1 MGEMLEIFREPF
13 MQTALLGSLI
23 TACICAYLGVFIIL
37 KRVVFVGIV
46 LSQAAALGLA
56 LGLFIGV
63 DPLLGAFILT
73 LLGVLLF
80 WVPFTEKNISRET
93 LLGFTYAFCASL
105 AIILIAKNPLA
116 TAKGFDLI
124 AGNILFI
131 TGRDLIILGVVSLF
145 IIAVHAIFF
154 KEFVFIS
161 FDRETALTTGL
172 KANRLDLLLYMTIG
186 IVISLSMRISGVI
199 FVFASLI
206 IPAMIGLILARRLG
220 MIFFISSTAAAMCVV
235 IGLSLSYL
243 WDLPSSLTVVG
254 VYSALF
260 LGLYGLL
267 FLFSFLWRLGKT

>member
-1 MGEMLEIFREPF
+1 MLEIFREPF
-13 MQTALLGSLI
+13 MQTALLGGLI
-23 TACICAYLGVFIIL
+23 TAGLCAYLGVFIIL
-37 KRVVFVGIV
+37 KRVVFMGIV

-56 LGLFIGV
+56 LGLFIGI
-63 DPLLGAFILT
+63 DPLLSAFILT

-80 WVPFTEKNISRET
+80 WIPFTEKNISRET

-116 TAKGFDLI
+116 TARGLDLVS
-124 AGNILFI
+124 GNLLFI
-131 TGRDLIILGVVSLF
+131 TGRDLWVLGIASIL

-172 KANRLDLLLYMTIG
+172 KANRLDLLLYLTIG
-186 IVISLSMRISGVI
+186 IVISLSMRICGII

-206 IPAMIGLILARRLG
+206 IPAMIGLILARRIG
-220 MIFFISSTAAAMCVV
+220 MIFFISCLAAALCVV
-235 IGLSLSYL
+235 VGLALSYL
-243 WDLPSSLTVVG
+243 WDLPSSLTIVG

-260 LGLYGLL
+260 IGLSILL
-267 FLFSFLWRLGKT
+267 FLFSFLLRLGKN